1 LVCEHDLEM
10 TMTDE
15 PEGLSN
21 AVTPTAA
28 TQEPNP
34 VFAEDPAAAAF
45 EALREEVALA
55 RRAVAGLAAERATI
69 PDYSETLGQILQ
81 ACAAAARKFKE
92 LKELPALHLTP
103 ESIGRQI
110 DDAAETARR
119 ANHAVLT
126 DASAA
131 LQQTTRDL
139 KAHLQSARSAKSQH
153 IWLAATG
160 AVCFAVGIV
169 LGAVIAGRA
178 DQSPPVDNRSPEAK
192 AAAILGM
199 DQTQAGEHLIQT
211 AAPELWRD
219 IVLGNRIVVANRHTL
234 DLCQKDTGKQRKRC
248 VITMPAAEP

>member
-1 LVCEHDLEM
+1 M

-15 PEGLSN
+15 PEVLPGTTTQ
-21 AVTPTAA
+21 TPTIR
-28 TQEPNP
+28 EPQP
-34 VFAEDPAAAAF
+34 APAEDPAATAF
-45 EALREEVALA
+45 EELRREVAMVH
-55 RRAVAGLAAERATI
+55 RAMAGLAAERATI

-81 ACAAAARKFKE
+81 ACGAAARKFKE

-119 ANHAVLT
+119 ANHAVLK

-139 KAHLQSARSAKSQH
+139 SAHLQSARSAKSQR

-160 AVCFAVGIV
+160 AACLVTGMILWAAIV
-169 LGAVIAGRA
+169 GRA
-178 DQSPPVDNRSPEAK
+178 ERSLPVDHRSPEAR

-199 DQTQAGEHLIQT
+199 DQTQAGEHLIQIS
-211 AAPELWRD
+211 APALWND
-219 IVLGNRIVVANRHTL
+219 IALGNRIVVANRHAL
-234 DLCQKDTGKQRKRC
+234 DLCLKNAGKQRKRC

>member
-1 LVCEHDLEM
+1 
-10 TMTDE
+10 MTDE
-15 PEGLSN
+15 PKVLPN
-21 AVTPTAA
+21 AVAQTPAI
-28 TQEPNP
+28 QEPKIAP
-34 VFAEDPAAAAF
+34 ADDPAAAAF

-110 DDAAETARR
+110 ADAAESARR
-119 ANHAVLT
+119 ANQTALT

-139 KAHLQSARSAKSQH
+139 NTHLQSARSAKSQR

-160 AVCFAVGIV
+160 AVCLITGMA
-169 LGAVIAGRA
+169 LWAVIVGYVDR
-178 DQSPPVDNRSPEAK
+178 SPPIDHRSPEAR

-199 DQTQAGEHLIQT
+199 EQTVAGEHLIQS

-234 DLCQKDTGKQRKRC
+234 DLCLKGTGKQRKRC
-248 VITMPAAEP
+248 VITMPVAEP